1 MKTLFPLFFLCS
13 IYLAQSQTIYKNPLG
28 FNVKFDKTWKRLPK
42 EVLQEKTKFIKTYM
56 EYKGNIQY
64 DACFQKIG
72 NADMDYPYILFKNF
86 YATTTNESEIEK
98 LREFYTDKFGVNKVL
113 ESLETD
119 KVKMELQIGKTYY
132 DKRKQLLI
140 FTYDLNLNVKG
151 NLIAMVGFYV
161 GKSATLQI
169 LCYTYADEFKYDQKE
184 FLDIIYSIEDN
195 GMKTNMSDYLKKH
208 DQAVLYYNE
217 GLKQSSNKNITKAIE
232 NYSLAIK
239 TYPIEDKF
247 QLSEAYYNRALN
259 KRKLDNFTGA
269 IADYTKAIEFRPDYY
284 KAYNNRGFA
293 YLMLEK
299 YSTAIYDFTMTIK
312 FDNYQ
317 TEFTGMALGNRGIA
331 KLSIGEDGCEDL
343 KKAIEEGNQNVKS
356 IFYEYCN

>member
-1 MKTLFPLFFLCS
+1 MKALITLLFFCS
-13 IYLAQSQTIYKNPLG
+13 IYFVQSQTLYKNPLG
-28 FNVKFDKTWKRLPK
+28 FNVRFDKTWKRLPK
-42 EVLQEKTKFIKTYM
+42 EVLQEKTKFIKEYM
-56 EYKGNIQY
+56 EYKKNIQY
-64 DACFQKIG
+64 DACYQKIG

-86 YATTTNESEIEK
+86 YATTTNENEIEK
-98 LREFYTDKFGVNKVL
+98 LREFYTDKFVL
-113 ESLETD
+113 DKIIESIETD
-119 KVKMELQIGKTYY
+119 KVKMKLQIGKTYF
-132 DKRKQLLI
+132 DKKKQLLI

-151 NLIAMVGFYV
+151 NLVALVGFYV

-169 LCYTYADEFKYDQKE
+169 LCYTYLDEFKYDQKE
-184 FLDIIYSIEDN
+184 FLDIINSIEDN
-195 GMKTNMSDYLKKH
+195 GMKTNMSDYLKNH
-208 DQAVLYYNE
+208 DQAVIYYNE
-217 GLKQSSNKNITKAIE
+217 GLSQSSNRNIVKAIE
-232 NYSLAIK
+232 YYSLAIN
-239 TYPIEDKF
+239 TYPTEDRF

-269 IADYTKAIEFRPDYY
+269 IADYTKAIEFRSDYY

-299 YSTAIYDFTMTIK
+299 YSTAIYDFTMAIK

-343 KKAIEEGNQNVKS
+343 KKAIAEGNLNVKS